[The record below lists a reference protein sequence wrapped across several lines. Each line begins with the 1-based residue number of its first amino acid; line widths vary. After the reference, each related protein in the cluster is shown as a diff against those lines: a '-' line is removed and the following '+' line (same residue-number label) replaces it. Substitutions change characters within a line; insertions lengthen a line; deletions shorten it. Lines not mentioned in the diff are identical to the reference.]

1 MPDYKENN
9 PVGLIGFF
17 ESEVF
22 GANGRTS
29 SMARKALSSLAS
41 FLKAKNLSLDQDLP
55 NIIRHWL
62 VFLSINGLALK
73 SAVAYFEAVSGLYSR
88 AVKTGIAESTDEF
101 RTIKALLVAND
112 GQVWTTGPDKTLLG
126 KLRSLTMTVI
136 GSRPADNSLAMD
148 MVLFSLINGCMPL
161 SQVARLKRQE
171 LGDIDQ
177 ESRAIVQRNADA
189 RRKFVFKLDQTML
202 TARQLSRAVNACVS
216 DLFQRHYISMFGNP
230 DETIQSYWA
239 YAALS
244 GGVSPEAVL
253 GMLGKVPAGVPVL
266 SLCSPAELTADEHA
280 RIAGT
285 VARTFVVAPM
295 RWFVMRLRPRVK
307 FEQLD
312 SRFTLFREE
321 ISRPELFYPRE
332 VIYRKIGRKVVA
344 EDAPV
349 IPDIVFFKCRETE
362 VLPIFRVIGDLAW
375 CYTTTGKPGDPFV
388 SVPQRAFEA
397 FQEAI
402 GHFTP
407 EYQVSPIGG
416 IPLKEGDTVVII
428 GGEFQNYT
436 ATIEKIQ
443 KPQAD
448 GRTIYRL
455 QLNDTG
461 FEWTVS
467 KDARQLRKAN

>member
-9 PVGLIGFF
+9 AAGLIGFF
-17 ESEVF
+17 ESEVL
-22 GANGRTS
+22 GGDRKVS
-29 SMARKALSSLAS
+29 SMAKRALSSLTS
-41 FLKAKNLSLDQDLP
+41 FLKSRNLSFDETPLQVV
-55 NIIRHWL
+55 REWL
-62 VFLSINGLALK
+62 VFQRVNGLAWK
-73 SAVAYFEAVSGLYSR
+73 SAVAYFEALSGLYSR
-88 AVKTGIAESTDEF
+88 AVKNGIVEPTGEF
-101 RTIKALLVAND
+101 REIKAAIVAD
-112 GQVWTTGPDKTLLG
+112 EGRIWTVGPDKASLA
-126 KLRSLTMTVI
+126 KLRSLTI
-136 GSRPADNSLAMD
+136 PAGSQAGTNYTAMD
-148 MVLFSLINGCMPL
+148 MILFSLINGCMPL
-161 SQVARLKRQE
+161 LQVARLRRQ
-171 LGDIDQ
+171 DIGTLDQ
-177 ESRAIVQRNADA
+177 ESLSIVRRNVDP

-202 TARQLSRAVNACVS
+202 TARQLAKVVDASVS
-216 DLFQRHYISMFGNP
+216 DFFQHHYISMFGSP
-230 DETIQSYWA
+230 DETVQTYWA

-244 GGVSPEAVL
+244 AGTSAGTVL
-253 GMLGKVPAGVPVL
+253 GMLDKTPVGLPAL
-266 SLCSPAELTADEHA
+266 SLCSPAELTDDERTQTA
-280 RIAGT
+280 LAVG
-285 VARTFVVAPM
+285 RTFVVAPM

-312 SRFTLFREE
+312 SRFALFREE
-321 ISRPELFYPRE
+321 INRPELFYPRD
-332 VIYRKIGRKVVA
+332 VIYRKIGKKVVA

-388 SVPQRAFEA
+388 SVPQRAFEV

-407 EYQVSPIGG
+407 EYQVAPIGG
-416 IPLKEGDTVVII
+416 ISLKEGDTVVII

-443 KPQAD
+443 KPQSD